1 MVASFN
7 LSILLLCFIVFLSFA
22 CVLSRLS
29 CVKQCGSPSTSVEG
43 AHSRCPTACEMWNP
57 GGGGGCSF
65 AHGRRVAVSARRLR
79 AGGLM
84 TFVSQRS
91 LSFITD
97 HRVE

>member
-1 MVASFN
+1 MS
-7 LSILLLCFIVFLSFA
+7 
-22 CVLSRLS
+22 
-29 CVKQCGSPSTSVEG
+29 STSAEG
-43 AHSRCPTACEMWNP
+43 KELTAGAYSPEGLWSP
-57 GGGGGCSF
+57 GGSGGCSF

-84 TFVSQRS
+84 TFVSRRS